1 MTLKELR
8 IALESVDN
16 NAFKDKVAYRA
27 FPVGAA
33 PALPFICFQETQ
45 SNNFVADTK
54 VYHKITD
61 VDIELYT
68 EDKDPA
74 TEAALESM
82 LNEKL
87 LVWSKSEV
95 YIESEDVL
103 QVLYEIS
110 I

>member
-1 MTLKELR
+1 MTLTELR
-8 IALESVDN
+8 IALESVNDG
-16 NAFKDKVAYRA
+16 AFQNKVAYRA

-33 PALPFICFQETQ
+33 PALPFICFQETE
-45 SNNFVADTK
+45 SNNFLADSK

-68 EDKDPA
+68 EDKDPS
-74 TEAALESM
+74 TEEALESM
-82 LNEKL
+82 LNSKL

-103 QVLYEIS
+103 QIVYEIS